1 MLHIEFGFFEYSV
14 QSKTKTTL
22 FTKGASL
29 VFFTLM
35 KRLIHLIHFCVCQYR
50 GEKIEKLC
58 GVMGVEWPYDPDDS
72 YELTTDNLKKILAIH
87 MRFR

>member
-1 MLHIEFGFFEYSV
+1 MFVAL
-14 QSKTKTTL
+14 
-22 FTKGASL
+22 
-29 VFFTLM
+29 
-35 KRLIHLIHFCVCQYR
+35 R